1 MKQMLQSI
9 KRLIKKTLRHF
20 KKQVPVYIPVLQ
32 TELLNGRVALITGGT
47 SGIGFATA
55 KSFLNSGATVVI
67 TGRDIERV
75 KNTCNKLISIN
86 AENYTAKVYGIEM
99 DISKTQE
106 MEEKFR
112 EALSLLDGKKID
124 ILVNNA
130 GILQGGTFGN
140 ISENDYD
147 MTLNTNLK
155 GTYFLSQIVANYMK
169 TNKIAG
175 NILNIASSSSLRPA
189 ISPYNITKWGIR
201 GLTLGLAK
209 TLIPYGIV
217 VNGLAPGPTATPL
230 LVKDGYNGIE
240 HAPSLPAGRYVTAE
254 EIANMAV
261 ILVSA
266 CGKMIIGDIIYMTGG
281 AGTIT
286 LDDVPYTF

>member
-1 MKQMLQSI
+1 MM
-9 KRLIKKTLRHF
+9 KRLENK
-20 KKQVPVYIPVLQ
+20 
-32 TELLNGRVALITGGT
+32 VAIVTGG
-47 SGIGFATA
+47 SRGIGYATVQA
-55 KSFLNSGATVVI
+55 FLREGATVI
-67 TGRDIERV
+67 LTASSQESAERAV
-75 KNTCNKLISIN
+75 TKLKEEFPESTIAGISPN
-86 AENYTAKVYGIEM
+86 LGSLESV
-99 DISKTQE
+99 
-106 MEEKFR
+106 R
-112 EALSLLDGKKID
+112 EAFIEATSKYGCVD

-130 GILQGGTFGN
+130 GILQGGAFGSV
-140 ISENDYD
+140 SENDYN
-147 MTLNTNLK
+147 MTLDTNLK
-155 GTYFLSQIVANYMK
+155 GTYFLSQIMANYMK
-169 TNKIAG
+169 TNKIPG

-189 ISPYNITKWGIR
+189 ISPYTITKWGIR

-209 TLIPYGIV
+209 ALIPYGIV

-230 LVKDGYNGIE
+230 LIKDEYNGIE

-261 ILVSA
+261 ILVSS

>member
-1 MKQMLQSI
+1 MKQILQCV
-9 KRLIKKTLRHF
+9 KRLIKRTLRYF
-20 KKQVPVYIPVLQ
+20 KKQVPVYIPILQ
-32 TELLNGRVALITGGT
+32 TDLLNGRVALITGGT
-47 SGIGFATA
+47 SGIGFAIA

-67 TGRDIERV
+67 TGRNIERV

-86 AENYTAKVYGIEM
+86 TGNYTAKVYGIEM
-99 DISKTQE
+99 DISKTQKI
-106 MEEKFR
+106 EEKFW
-112 EALSLLDGKKID
+112 EVISLLDGKKID

-130 GILQGGTFGN
+130 GILQEGMFGN

-147 MTLNTNLK
+147 ATLNTNLK

-169 TNKIAG
+169 TNKISG

-189 ISPYNITKWGIR
+189 ISPYTVTKWGIR

-209 TLIPYGIV
+209 ALIPYGIV
-217 VNGLAPGPTATPL
+217 VNGLAPGPTATSL
-230 LVKDGYNGIE
+230 LIKDGYNGIE
-240 HAPSLPAGRYVTAE
+240 HTLPAGRYVTAE

-261 ILVSA
+261 VLVSA

-286 LDDVPYTF
+286 LDDVPYIF

>member
-1 MKQMLQSI
+1 MLENKVALVTGAAKGI
-9 KRLIKKTLRHF
+9 GRAIALRLAEDKAAVIVNYNGSKERAEEVVKMITDMGGRAESYQCNVADDEACQTMIRDIIKK
-20 KKQVPVYIPVLQ
+20 
-32 TELLNGRVALITGGT
+32 
-47 SGIGFATA
+47 
-55 KSFLNSGATVVI
+55 
-67 TGRDIERV
+67 
-75 KNTCNKLISIN
+75 
-86 AENYTAKVYGIEM
+86 YGH
-99 DISKTQE
+99 
-106 MEEKFR
+106 
-112 EALSLLDGKKID
+112 LD

-130 GILQGGTFGN
+130 GILQGGAFGSV
-140 ISENDYD
+140 SENDYN
-147 MTLNTNLK
+147 MTLDTNLK
-155 GTYFLSQIVANYMK
+155 GTYFLSQIMANYMK
-169 TNKIAG
+169 TNKIPG

-189 ISPYNITKWGIR
+189 ISPYTITKWGIR

-209 TLIPYGIV
+209 ALIPYGIV

-261 ILVSA
+261 ILVSS

-286 LDDVPYTF
+286 VDDVPYTF

>member
-112 EALSLLDGKKID
+112 EALSLLDGGKID

-240 HAPSLPAGRYVTAE
+240 YVPSLPAGRYVTAE

>member
-1 MKQMLQSI
+1 MKQILQCV
-9 KRLIKKTLRHF
+9 KRLIKRILRYF
-20 KKQVPVYIPVLQ
+20 KKQVPVYIPILQ
-32 TELLNGRVALITGGT
+32 TDLLNGRVALITGGT
-47 SGIGFATA
+47 SGIGFAIA

-67 TGRDIERV
+67 TGRNIERV

-86 AENYTAKVYGIEM
+86 TGNYTAKVYGIEM

-106 MEEKFR
+106 IEEKFW
-112 EALSLLDGKKID
+112 EVISLLDGKKID

-130 GILQGGTFGN
+130 GILQEGMFGN

-147 MTLNTNLK
+147 ATLNTNLK

-169 TNKIAG
+169 TNKISG

-189 ISPYNITKWGIR
+189 ISPYTVTKWGIR

-209 TLIPYGIV
+209 ALIPYGIV
-217 VNGLAPGPTATPL
+217 VNGLAPGPTATSL
-230 LVKDGYNGIE
+230 LIKDGYNGIE
-240 HAPSLPAGRYVTAE
+240 HTLPAGRYVTAE

-261 ILVSA
+261 VLVSA

-286 LDDVPYTF
+286 LDDVPYIF

>member
-1 MKQMLQSI
+1 MPLQ
-9 KRLIKKTLRHF
+9 K
-20 KKQVPVYIPVLQ
+20 
-32 TELLNGRVALITGGT
+32 
-47 SGIGFATA
+47 
-55 KSFLNSGATVVI
+55 VVI
-67 TGRDIERV
+67 TGRNIERV
-75 KNTCNKLISIN
+75 RNICNELISIN
-86 AENYTAKVYGIEM
+86 AGNYAEKVYGIEM

-106 MEEKFR
+106 IEKKFR
-112 EALSLLDGKKID
+112 EALSLLKGKKID

-130 GILQGGTFGN
+130 GILQGGAFGSV
-140 ISENDYD
+140 SENDYN
-147 MTLNTNLK
+147 MTLDTNL
-155 GTYFLSQIVANYMK
+155 K
-169 TNKIAG
+169 TNKIPG

-189 ISPYNITKWGIR
+189 ISPYTITKWGIR

-209 TLIPYGIV
+209 ALIPYGIV

-261 ILVSA
+261 ILVSS

>member
-1 MKQMLQSI
+1 MKQILQCV
-9 KRLIKKTLRHF
+9 KRLIKRTLRYF
-20 KKQVPVYIPVLQ
+20 KKQVPVYIPILQ
-32 TELLNGRVALITGGT
+32 TDLLNGRVALITGGT
-47 SGIGFATA
+47 SGIGFAIA

-67 TGRDIERV
+67 TGRNIERV

-86 AENYTAKVYGIEM
+86 TGNYTAKVYGIEM

-106 MEEKFR
+106 IEEKFW
-112 EALSLLDGKKID
+112 EVISLLDGKKID

-130 GILQGGTFGN
+130 GILQEGMFGN

-147 MTLNTNLK
+147 ATLNTNLK

-169 TNKIAG
+169 TNKISG

-189 ISPYNITKWGIR
+189 ISPYTVTKWGIR

-209 TLIPYGIV
+209 ALIPYGIV
-217 VNGLAPGPTATPL
+217 VNGLAPGPTATSL
-230 LVKDGYNGIE
+230 LIKDGYNGIE
-240 HAPSLPAGRYVTAE
+240 HTLPAGRYVTAE

-261 ILVSA
+261 VFVSA

-286 LDDVPYTF
+286 LDDVPYIF

>member
-1 MKQMLQSI
+1 MKQILQSFKRFI
-9 KRLIKKTLRHF
+9 KRTLRRF

-32 TELLNGRVALITGGT
+32 TDLLNGHTALITGGT
-47 SGIGFATA
+47 SGIGFAIA
-55 KSFLNSGATVVI
+55 KSFLSSGATVVI
-67 TGRDIERV
+67 TGRNIERV
-75 KNTCNKLISIN
+75 RNICNELISIN
-86 AENYTAKVYGIEM
+86 AGNYAEKVYGIEM

-106 MEEKFR
+106 IEKKLR
-112 EALSLLDGKKID
+112 EALSLLKGKKID

-130 GILQGGTFGN
+130 GILQGGAFGSV
-140 ISENDYD
+140 SENDYN
-147 MTLNTNLK
+147 MTLDTNLK
-155 GTYFLSQIVANYMK
+155 GIYFLSQIMA
-169 TNKIAG
+169 
-175 NILNIASSSSLRPA
+175 NIASSSSLRPA
-189 ISPYNITKWGIR
+189 ISPYTITKWGIR
-201 GLTLGLAK
+201 GFTLGLAK
-209 TLIPYGIV
+209 ALIPYGIV

-261 ILVSA
+261 ILVSS